1 MKVILIAWFITSGD
15 TSGTSISVEFDSAQ
29 ACEKAGLALAEA
41 GRAGAGKNVKWR
53 YICTPAG

>member
-15 TSGTSISVEFDSAQ
+15 TSGTSVSAEFNSAQ
-29 ACEKAGLALAEA
+29 ACEEA
-41 GRAGAGKNVKWR
+41 GMALQEAGGSGAGKNVKWR